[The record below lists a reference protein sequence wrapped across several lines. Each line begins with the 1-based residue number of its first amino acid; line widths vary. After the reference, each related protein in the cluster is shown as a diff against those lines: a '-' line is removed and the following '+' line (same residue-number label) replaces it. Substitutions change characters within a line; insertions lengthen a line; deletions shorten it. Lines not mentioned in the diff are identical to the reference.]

1 MTWLRALAF
10 NIAFIAYTVVLG
22 ILALPTLV
30 AGGPYVLRLLRFWA
44 RGVLLLLRWIVG
56 LRFEVTGLEHLPRQG
71 PALVAAQHQSAF
83 DTVVWFLLLPDCVYV
98 LKRELLNIPI
108 YGWYARR
115 GGMIAVDRSAGASAM
130 RGLLRDGQAALEAR
144 RQVVIFPEGTRVAP
158 GVEAPYQP
166 GIAALYA
173 RAKLPVVPAAT
184 NSGRFWGRRA
194 FTKHKGTITIALGP
208 PIPPGATREVFLATL
223 RARIDAASEDFQSGL
238 ASPTRPVDKSGESDS

>member
-10 NIAFIAYTVVLG
+10 NIAAVIYTVLLG
-22 ILALPTLV
+22 LLALPTLA
-30 AGGPYVLRLLRFWA
+30 AGGRYVLGLLRLWA

-71 PALVAAQHQSAF
+71 PALIAAQHQSAF

-130 RGLLRDGQAALEAR
+130 RGLLRDGQAALGAG

-158 GVEAPYQP
+158 GVEAQYQP

-184 NSGRFWGRRA
+184 NSGQFWGRRS
-194 FTKHKGTITIALGP
+194 FTKHKGTITIALGQ
-208 PIPPGATREVFLATL
+208 PIAPGATREVFLATL
-223 RARIDAASEDFQSGL
+223 RARIDAAGAGL
-238 ASPTRPVDKSGESDS
+238 RERGSYPRHPVDKSGESDS